1 MTYLTEVDT
10 ESHCRSRAQTL
21 GLSYYSQLW
30 DAVARMTLGTLRGVA
45 HVFGEEQRCFHPT
58 PVLEIRLVAEPF
70 PEEARP
76 LPASLCTLGGPA
88 SAQTS
93 SIRPLAFLLTKLL

>member
-76 LPASLCTLGGPA
+76 LEKRYSPAPPKSFCWEESWDSRT
-88 SAQTS
+88 
-93 SIRPLAFLLTKLL
+93 